1 MEHAPQ
7 TTPQE
12 IQQPIYGRKY
22 WGDVDVRHTID
33 ESLPS
38 HVQDI
43 AAPLTEGSTNNPMI
57 K

>member
-12 IQQPIYGRKY
+12 IQEPIYGPKC
-22 WGDVDVRHTID
+22 WGNIDFRHISD

>member
-12 IQQPIYGRKY
+12 IQEPIYGPKC
-22 WGDVDVRHTID
+22 WGNVDVQHTID

-43 AAPLTEGSTNNPMI
+43 VAPLTDGSTNNPMI